1 MTESLLRSEKQQEV
15 VISAEKCKKCEK
27 IFTVDSDHSHRGI
40 VSTQSDQHYCTLDCL
55 NLDSSKV
62 F

>member
-1 MTESLLRSEKQQEV
+1 MTDSLLKSKKPQEV
-15 VISAEKCKKCEK
+15 VISAEKCKKCEQ
-27 IFTVDSDHSHRGI
+27 IFTVDSHHSPQGI
-40 VSTQSDQHYCTLDCL
+40 VSTQSDRHYCTLDCL